1 MHVHS
6 DYKFVIAINK
16 TIDIGVALNAASHM
30 ALSLVGQASDADKR
44 LMSFITYTD
53 GNGNEHRFI
62 SGLSLIVLRG
72 TNGELAKLLQAAREH
87 EASASIDN
95 KIIMS
100 DFIET
105 MTGGTYLEQ
114 LERTKNTK
122 ELVYYGVALFG
133 KKETIDPWTKRFSL
147 YR

>member
-1 MHVHS
+1 MNTVHS

-16 TIDIGVALNAASHM
+16 TIDVGVALNAASHV
-30 ALSLVGQASDADKR
+30 ALSLASQTTEEQKK

-53 GNGNEHRFI
+53 GSGIEHKAI

-72 TNGELAKLLQAAREH
+72 KPGELKKLISAAREQNMLH
-87 EASASIDN
+87 
-95 KIIMS
+95 S

-105 MTGGTYLEQ
+105 MTGDTYAEQ
-114 LERTKNTK
+114 LERTKETP
-122 ELVYYGVALFG
+122 EPAYYAVALFG
-133 KKETIDPWTKRFSL
+133 KKEAIDPLTKRLSL